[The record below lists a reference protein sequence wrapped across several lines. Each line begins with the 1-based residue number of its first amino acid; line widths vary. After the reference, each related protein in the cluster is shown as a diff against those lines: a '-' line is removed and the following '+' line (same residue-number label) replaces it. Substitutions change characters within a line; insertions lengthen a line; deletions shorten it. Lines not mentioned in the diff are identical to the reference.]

1 MKKILILIVFALA
14 LPSAMNAQSE
24 SQRLVVWQKSGEK
37 VYFDL
42 DEEPE
47 TTFEAGKLVITTSK
61 TTAYYQLENVLRYTF
76 EGQLGPTTI
85 AKARPGEIKFS
96 QGEDMMKFEGLA
108 DGTRLELYSV
118 DGKLLGVQQAR
129 AGEPSIV
136 SLKDMPLG
144 TYIVKAGEATY
155 KFQKR

>member
-42 DEEPE
+42 DED
-47 TTFEAGKLVITTSK
+47 
-61 TTAYYQLENVLRYTF
+61 YQLENVLRYTF

-85 AKARPGEIKFS
+85 AKVRPGEIKFS

-108 DGTRLELYSV
+108 EDTRLELYSV

>member
-14 LPSAMNAQSE
+14 LPSAMNAQGE

-61 TTAYYQLENVLRYTF
+61 TTAYYLLENVLRYTF

-85 AKARPGEIKFS
+85 AKVRPGEIKFS

-108 DGTRLELYSV
+108 EGTRLELYSV